1 MRGSGVRTRNE
12 GEIWIFTSWIK
23 GFFFFF
29 FFNDELKSVKVLI
42 CVQSL

>member
-1 MRGSGVRTRNE
+1 MDFDKFLKR
-12 GEIWIFTSWIK
+12 
-23 GFFFFF
+23 FFFFF